1 MTNNYLNIYNNLVNL
16 TRNKNLYQNLS
27 EKDTFS
33 DRLTILLFHFCFF
46 LKRFK
51 NEINKDEMQKIHDF
65 FFRQIELSIREIGY
79 GDASINKKMKNYV
92 NFFYDL
98 LSKIDKW
105 DDYQKYHKSTII
117 ENYFVNLK
125 DITFYINYFDK
136 YWDFLLKSSFN
147 SFLKGVINAK
157 F

>member
-1 MTNNYLNIYNNLVNL
+1 MLKNYINIYNNLVYL
-16 TRNKNLYQNLS
+16 TRNKSLYQNLR
-27 EKDTFS
+27 ENDTFS
-33 DRLTILLFHFCFF
+33 DRLTMLLFHFCFF

-65 FFRQIELSIREIGY
+65 FFRQIELSVREIGY

-98 LSKIDKW
+98 LIKIDKW
-105 DDYQKYHKSTII
+105 DDEEILKKSSII
-117 ENYFVNLK
+117 QNYFKNSSDMRYFVQ
-125 DITFYINYFDK
+125 YFDN
-136 YWDFLLKSSFN
+136 YWNFLLKSSFN
-147 SFLKGVINAK
+147 SFYKGVIKTN

>member
-16 TRNKNLYQNLS
+16 TRNKSLYQNLS
-27 EKDTFS
+27 QNDTFS

-65 FFRQIELSIREIGY
+65 FFRQIELSVREIGY

-105 DDYQKYHKSTII
+105 DEVQKHDKSVII
-117 ENYFVNLK
+117 ENYFINLK
-125 DITFYINYFDK
+125 DITFFINYFDN

>member
-27 EKDTFS
+27 QNDTFS

-51 NEINKDEMQKIHDF
+51 DENSKEEMQKIHDF
-65 FFRQIELSIREIGY
+65 FFRQIELSVREIGY
-79 GDASINKKMKNYV
+79 GDASINKKMKNYLNMFHSILEQINNWENISHSHKNKV
-92 NFFYDL
+92 ITDFLN
-98 LSKIDKW
+98 IDKNV
-105 DDYQKYHKSTII
+105 Y
-117 ENYFVNLK
+117 NLV
-125 DITFYINYFDK
+125 DYFDK
-136 YWDFLLKSSFN
+136 YIVNLSNN
-147 SFLKGVINAK
+147 SLNFYIKGVVKDK

>member
-27 EKDTFS
+27 QNDTFS

-51 NEINKDEMQKIHDF
+51 SENSKVEMQKIHDF
-65 FFRQIELSIREIGY
+65 FFRQIELSVREIGY

-98 LSKIDKW
+98 LSKLDKW
-105 DDYQKYHKSTII
+105 DEVQNHDKSVII
-117 ENYFVNLK
+117 ENYFINLK
-125 DITFYINYFDK
+125 DITFFINYFDN
-136 YWDFLLKSSFN
+136 YWHFLLKSSFN

>member
-1 MTNNYLNIYNNLVNL
+1 MTNNYINIYNNLVNL
-16 TRNKNLYQNLS
+16 TRNKKLYQNLPQN
-27 EKDTFS
+27 DTFS
-33 DRLTILLFHFCFF
+33 DRLTFLLFHFCFF

-51 NEINKDEMQKIHDF
+51 TDSNKKEIQEIHDF

-98 LSKIDKW
+98 LSKVDNW
-105 DDYQKYHKSTII
+105 DDIKISKKTEII
-117 ENYFVNLK
+117 QNYFKNMQ
-125 DITFYINYFDK
+125 DISFLIDYFDN
-136 YWDFLLKSSFN
+136 YWDFLLKSSLN
-147 SFLKGVINAK
+147 SFLKGVIKTN